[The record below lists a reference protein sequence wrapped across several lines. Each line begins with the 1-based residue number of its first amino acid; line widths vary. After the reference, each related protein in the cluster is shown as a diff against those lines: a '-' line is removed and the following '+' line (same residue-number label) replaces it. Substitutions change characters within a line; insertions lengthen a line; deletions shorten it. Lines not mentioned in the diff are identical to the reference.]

1 LDFLDFLDFF
11 FSFLDFFFG
20 LTLSSLDSS
29 ESDSAFFS
37 GTTASLTST
46 FLLTRTSF
54 SSGFGAMMLLFSSE
68 TKYLTHD

>member
-1 LDFLDFLDFF
+1 LDFLDFF

-20 LTLSSLDSS
+20 LTLSSLESS
-29 ESDSAFFS
+29 ESESESAFFS
-37 GTTASLTST
+37 GLASLAST

-54 SSGFGAMMLLFSSE
+54 SSGFGAKILLFSSE